1 MKKRLI
7 SLLIAPILLGC
18 ISTPAFASNTNAT
31 LYDMYSD
38 NMLFEQNAISKIS
51 GTATSGS
58 KIEIEIY
65 NSKNEKILSSSA
77 EAKNNNFSVEFL
89 APKGSFESYSII
101 VKENGKEFKTLKNIV
116 FGELWIASGQSNMQ
130 YPLAQASG
138 GKEDAENHK
147 KQSQYIR
154 VMTMPIYDKSID
166 SKSYYDTLPYEE
178 QNDVKG
184 SLWITGESEAIY
196 GVSAVAFYFANKLS
210 EDLNIPVGFINAP
223 LGGTPIATWIPR
235 DAIEDSEDFKN
246 TLINHGQYISKNDWI
261 SKSGNIYQDLTANY
275 NIRIAPLKNFAVS
288 GLVWYQGESDVMLN
302 YSPEEYSLAF
312 NLLQDSYSK
321 LFNFENKKMPIVF
334 TQLAPYSY
342 SDNGFCLPQM
352 NVAFADIQKQDPSSR
367 ALVASYDLTPTY
379 IPEAG
384 AIHPEPKK
392 EIGERMAF
400 VSQSLVYNKN
410 NLSTIAYVKSVEIK
424 NSDIFV
430 TLDNVGDGLA
440 SDQEI
445 LKGFSI
451 CGNDGIYLNAN
462 AEIIS
467 KDTIKI
473 WNENI
478 RTPKSATY
486 AYSATTNNARI
497 YSTNNNEKL
506 LPISPFITDKSYCEK
521 LWKENHWIDCDN
533 DTVWHNATGLTAG
546 YYDTWEASNC
556 TVTFSRENCYKDG
569 NGINVK
575 ANASDFSINPLMKA
589 ELDGNNTNFYD
600 VETDYSKYVEL
611 NFYIRNNGKKP
622 VTLTGVNFYKNSK
635 AYFTPVV
642 LGTSSNDFIVPA
654 DNEWHKVTLDLSRV
668 NLNGNED
675 GLLYANDKLSEIEN
689 IKLCFESEGPDSNIS
704 IDNFSFATAESTEN
718 FNLNSNMTATLTILQ
733 SILNT
738 IVLIVRAIFN

>member
-1 MKKRLI
+1 MKKRFI
-7 SLLIAPILLGC
+7 SLLITPILLGC
-18 ISTPAFASNTNAT
+18 ISTPAFASNTKST

-38 NMLFEQNAISKIS
+38 NMLFKQNAVSKIS

-77 EAKNNNFSVEFL
+77 EAKNNSFSVEFL
-89 APKGSFESYSII
+89 APKGSFESYSIT

-138 GKEDAENHK
+138 GKEDAESHK
-147 KQSQYIR
+147 KQSEYIR
-154 VMTMPIYDKSID
+154 VMTMPTYDKSLD

-178 QNDVKG
+178 QSDVKG
-184 SLWITGESEAIY
+184 SSWITGESEAIY
-196 GVSAVAFYFANKLS
+196 GNSAVAFYFANKLS
-210 EDLNIPVGFINAP
+210 EDLNVPVGFINAP

-235 DAIEDSEDFKN
+235 GAIEDSEDFKN
-246 TLINHGQYISKNDWI
+246 VLINHGQYISKNDWN
-261 SKSGNIYQDLTANY
+261 SKSGNLYQDLTANY
-275 NIRIAPLKNFAVS
+275 NIRIAPLKNLAVS

-312 NLLQDSYSK
+312 NLLQESYSK
-321 LFNFENKKMPIVF
+321 LFNFENKKMPIIF

-342 SDNGFCLPQM
+342 DDDGFCLPQM

-400 VSQSLVYNKN
+400 VSQGLVYNKN

-440 SDQEI
+440 SEQEI

-521 LWKENHWIDCDN
+521 FWKENHWVDCDN
-533 DTVWHNATGLTAG
+533 DTVWHNATVSTAG
-546 YYDTWEASNC
+546 YYNAWEASNC
-556 TVTFSRENCYKDG
+556 TITFSRENRYKDG
-569 NGINVK
+569 NGINIK
-575 ANASDFSINPLMKA
+575 ANASDFSINPLMKS
-589 ELDGNNTNFYD
+589 ELDGNNINFYD

-611 NFYIRNNGKKP
+611 NFYVRNNGKKP

-635 AYFTPVV
+635 SYFTPLV
-642 LGTSSNDFIVPA
+642 LGTSSNDFVIPA

-675 GLLYANDKLSEIEN
+675 GLLYANDKLSETEN
-689 IKLCFESEGPDSNIS
+689 IKLCFEADGPASNIS
-704 IDNFSFATAESTEN
+704 IDNFSFTTAESTKN
-718 FNLNSNMTATLTILQ
+718 FNLNSSMTATLTILQ

-738 IVLIVRAIFN
+738 IVFIVRAIFN